1 MNGTIPKSP
10 PPGSPFAGQCD
21 RCIYRLQG
29 RADCVAFPWG
39 IPAEILDGRF
49 NHQQPYPG
57 DGGFRFEPKR

>member
-1 MNGTIPKSP
+1 MSGKP
-10 PPGSPFAGQCD
+10 PRNSSHRNLASGQCD

-49 NHQQPYPG
+49 DHQQPYPG